1 MIEARSTRGITL
13 QLGEAPQGTI
23 EPAQK
28 ASTDRARSRLE
39 ATDNSVRFPRE
50 GSRSNRPDL
59 LDNWLTLRIPTR
71 SQPSPA
77 TSRRRKEGWVRQK
90 QLQSR
95 QMQSAGQPGQCRI
108 RLRLCGGRT
117 RTSRIHRAAS

>member
-13 QLGEAPQGTI
+13 EPGEGPHGPI

-28 ASTDRARSRLE
+28 AHPDHARSRLE

-59 LDNWLTLRIPTR
+59 LDNRWTLRIPTR

-77 TSRRRKEGWVRQK
+77 ASRRGEEGWVHQK
-90 QLQSR
+90 QLQSK
-95 QMQSAGQPGQCRI
+95 QTQSDGQPAQC
-108 RLRLCGGRT
+108 RLRL
-117 RTSRIHRAAS
+117 